1 MNWISKIKQL
11 LGRFWSVV
19 FASQDFLSGM
29 ESTMALSCRVQQAGH
44 DEWVAGSIYDS
55 DDRYPDSLPFIVYIP
70 VDSVGRPGVSYADA
84 INGVAELGASEQG
97 GYAARSLYPIPHPVS
112 LADHVSGYTVTLLD
126 RFDYTCDGQQ
136 FLFHVDLASLN
147 LPVVAL
153 TDEEGNVQPNYR
165 LFGWAALSEP
175 VHDAVVAFHGGS
187 LNHVSEAVW
196 DMHQR
201 GATNYNVKK
210 LLAGITGSVVC
221 DKGGVIDDIWTEQ
234 NLRCMYIAGKA
245 YSAPATAPV
254 GLDSEG
260 NTLAVGMNV
269 EAGQILFGDLK
280 VYNSRQAI
288 PATAIPGLHVMTDAG
303 EMVAPN
309 QTVSTPYGVGLDL
322 EGDNLAAYREICQ
335 QYEDDPRCPAVA
347 VPASYN
353 PMMFVMQRM
362 RKGRAVAISLVARN
376 LQAVSDA
383 IACIRRC
390 SSAAGMVNAYV
401 QAEGDTLS
409 VNASFTA
416 SAGMA
421 AVATVATITIKEMF
435 AEAELSL

>member
-1 MNWISKIKQL
+1 MNWIAKIRQL

-19 FASQDFLSGM
+19 FSSQDFLSGM
-29 ESTMALSCRVQQAGH
+29 ESTMALSCQVQQAGH
-44 DEWVAGSIYDS
+44 DEWVDGSVYNS
-55 DDRYPDSLPFIVYIP
+55 DDRYPDNLPFAVYIP
-70 VDSVGRPGVSYADA
+70 VASVGRPSVSYADM
-84 INGVAELGASEQG
+84 INGVAAIGSTEAG
-97 GYAARSLYPIPHPVS
+97 GYAAVSLYPIPHPAYM
-112 LADHVSGYTVTLLD
+112 ADHVSGYTVTLLD
-126 RFDYTCDGQQ
+126 KFDYTCDGQQ
-136 FLFHVDLASLN
+136 FLLHVDLASLD

-153 TDEEGNVQPNYR
+153 TDADGNVQPYYK
-165 LFGWAALSEP
+165 LFGWSALPAP
-175 VHDAVVAFHGGS
+175 VHDAVVAFHGGA
-187 LNHVSEAVW
+187 LNNVSEAVW

-221 DKGGVIDDIWTEQ
+221 DKDGVIDEIWTEQ
-234 NLRCMYIAGKA
+234 DLRCMYIAGKV
-245 YSAPATAPV
+245 YCAPATAPV
-254 GLDSEG
+254 GMDSEG
-260 NTLAVGMNV
+260 VMLAVGMTV

-280 VYNSRQAI
+280 VYTSKQAI
-288 PATAIPGLHVMTDAG
+288 PAAAIPGLHVMTDAG
-303 EMVAPN
+303 ELVAPN
-309 QTVSTPYGVGLDL
+309 QTVSQPNGVGLDL
-322 EGDNLAAYREICQ
+322 EGDNIAAYRTICQ
-335 QYEDDPRCPAVA
+335 QYENDPRCPAID

-353 PMMFVMQRM
+353 PMLFVMQRM
-362 RKGRAVAISLVARN
+362 LKGRAVAISLVARN

-421 AVATVATITIKEMF
+421 AVSTVATITIKEMF